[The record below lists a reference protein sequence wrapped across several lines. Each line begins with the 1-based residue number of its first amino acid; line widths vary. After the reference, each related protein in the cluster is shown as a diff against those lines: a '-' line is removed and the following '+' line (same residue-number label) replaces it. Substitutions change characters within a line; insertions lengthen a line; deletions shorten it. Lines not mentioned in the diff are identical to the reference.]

1 MRAVEPVRCVKGDVR
16 TMLKI
21 IARMEFNESKITA
34 VPTDSLVIAKVLEN
48 VGYKVVRGDDD
59 VYLIVED
66 EDDD

>member
-1 MRAVEPVRCVKGDVR
+1 
-16 TMLKI
+16 MLKI